1 MASITP
7 TKETQDN
14 GTTVIMTW
22 AAITTTDTEGEPIRF
37 NPWGDRT
44 IQAVGNFS
52 GGATIA
58 LHGSNDGTNYS
69 AIRDVSDAAIA
80 LAVDEIQT
88 VQEVPLYVK
97 PVIAGGDGSADI
109 DVILVMRRSNESR
122 Q

>member
-14 GTTVIMTW
+14 GSTIIITW
-22 AAITTTDTEGEPIRF
+22 ATITTTDTEGDPVRF

-58 LHGSNDGTNYS
+58 LHGSNDGTNFS
-69 AIRDVSDAAIA
+69 AIRDVSDAVIG
-80 LAVDEIQT
+80 LASNEIQT

-97 PVIAGGDGSADI
+97 PVIVSGDGSADI